1 MILEIEKAL
10 NCLNNEGILIYPS
23 DTIWA
28 IGCDATNLKAI
39 NKIYKI
45 KKRNR
50 SKPFICL
57 MNDLKMSDKYVK
69 NTNEIKNYL
78 KNKTSPTTVIYDQVK
93 NLNTFPESVAIRISK
108 DEFCSELI
116 RKFNKP
122 IISTSV
128 NISGEQIP
136 FFFNDIKKEILDQ
149 VDYIVNL
156 RLNHKLEKPST
167 IIKFENDKII
177 TLRS

>member
-1 MILEIEKAL
+1 MILEIAKAL

-69 NTNEIKNYL
+69 NTNTIKNYL
-78 KNKTSPTTVIYDQVK
+78 KNKISPTTVIYDQVK
-93 NLNTFPESVAIRISK
+93 NLDTFPESVAIRIPK

-136 FFFNDIKKEILDQ
+136 LFFNDIKKEILDQ

-167 IIKFENDKII
+167 IIKVENDKII

>member
-10 NCLNNEGILIYPS
+10 NCLNKGGILIYPS

-78 KNKTSPTTVIYDQVK
+78 KNKTTPTTVIYDQVK
-93 NLNTFPESVAIRISK
+93 KYEEMHEANESTYWLVFELLWRDFFRFMFKKYQTKFFLYAGIKSDKPNSKSLNDWSRTDCTVTASLSA
-108 DEFCSELI
+108 
-116 RKFNKP
+116 
-122 IISTSV
+122 
-128 NISGEQIP
+128 
-136 FFFNDIKKEILDQ
+136 
-149 VDYIVNL
+149 
-156 RLNHKLEKPST
+156 RLKVGITTEK
-167 IIKFENDKII
+167 
-177 TLRS
+177 